1 MFSSRLKPYVP
12 PRRRIVLSSHP
23 SLKGFNDFLAF
34 RNFITPKIIQ
44 IVFWLGTAYFAV
56 AGLTMMI
63 MGLTGNGLVLML
75 IGLLMLSM
83 GPIIVRVFCELVM
96 LIFKIGDALT
106 PTADSTPANDV
117 NNALPAARAA

>member
-23 SLKGFNDFLAF
+23 SVRGFSDFLAF
-34 RNFITPKIIQ
+34 RSLVTPKIIQ

-56 AGLTMMI
+56 AGLTMTV
-63 MGLTGNGLVLML
+63 MGLTGSGLVLML
-75 IGLLMLSM
+75 IGLLMLTL

-106 PTADSTPANDV
+106 PTADTMPAHDASV
-117 NNALPAARAA
+117 ARAA